1 MRGVQPDGA
10 AELAATIAGFEI
22 TEVVHASAPRVI
34 YRGTRLADG
43 EPVILKTLLAQY
55 PRKRDVAEIRREYQI
70 ADKLRLDG
78 VIRVHS
84 LVTFG
89 AGNVAI
95 EMEPFGL
102 SLADHLAERSGGPLA
117 IERFFDVA
125 VRLAQILGR
134 LHEHDVVHK
143 DVVPRNVL
151 IEPSTGELRLID
163 FGIASELSRERPTV
177 TLSERL
183 EGSLPYIS
191 PEQTGRM
198 NRDVD
203 YRSDYYSLG
212 CTFFELL
219 TGRLPFSAETALEWV
234 HQHISQP
241 APPARALRAEVSE
254 MLSRI
259 VAKLMSKSVEDRY
272 QSTFGLISDLERCR
286 VSPTPFVLGELDVS
300 RRFQIPQNLYGRERE
315 LEQLRVMFDDVAH
328 GLPRLCLVSGDAGV
342 GKSALVNELSKSIV
356 GKNGYLIQGK
366 FDQFLQSSAYRA
378 FALAFRGLLQQLL
391 GESEARLERWR
402 DALRTALGQSGR
414 LIVDLVPELELIIG
428 AQPTVPELPP
438 TEAQN
443 RFQLVFVSFL
453 KVFASE
459 EHPLVVFMDDL
470 HWSDIPTLNLIQRLA
485 TARELGHLFL
495 IGAYR
500 SGEVLAGHPLRLAM
514 SEIGKTREIADL
526 ALEPLDPDAVARLT
540 ADTLHSGLERVQPLS
555 ALIHEKTRGNAF
567 FVSQLLGSLDDQ
579 GAIVFDPDKGRWE
592 WDIEVARRADS
603 GDNVVDF
610 MVTSL
615 RRMSDDTQRVLELAA
630 CIGNTF
636 DLETLSVI
644 SQRSM
649 EETGAALGEA
659 LQRNVVSPLTDNYT
673 LVGFNAT
680 YKFQHDRVQQ
690 AAYAL
695 IDDDRRQ
702 SVHLSVGR
710 LIQAHSTG
718 DELGR
723 RLIEVVGHLNAGRAL
738 IADAD
743 ERRELARMNLRAGL
757 EAQRSSAYES
767 ALGFLRIGRELLP
780 GEAWT
785 SDYDL
790 TLALSTA
797 YQQCAYLTGDYDEA
811 NAWTETMLGRART
824 PLEKAEILSARTRQY
839 ATIGKMRESIRAA
852 IAGLSLLGVGFTET
866 PGAETVAA
874 EAAAVERNLAG
885 RTIAELIDAPPLT
898 EPSERVAMRLLMEIF
913 PAAFLSGSGDL
924 FPYLV
929 LKSVN
934 ISLRYGT
941 GPESAFS
948 YAAYG
953 MLLCGALNEPAV
965 GYEYGK
971 LAVAMND
978 KLDDIALKS
987 RVIYV
992 YAMFIHHW
1000 SAHWS
1005 SMTPWFRKGIEA
1017 GYQSGDLLYL
1027 AYSAQDCIIWDPKLD
1042 LETASEEQRGY
1053 LRIVADC
1060 EYKDSL
1066 DSGTLFL
1073 QMQLNFRGLT
1083 DGLYSMSD
1091 GTFDEAAT
1099 LAGMRERAFMT
1110 GVANYQIYKAEIH
1123 GLYGDY
1129 AGALAYVEAEDAMIA
1144 SSMSLPQLVRFVVVA
1159 FLTRAALDP
1168 IGSRGRL
1175 EADLRQMS
1183 SWAAHC
1189 PENFEHLRALM
1200 RAELARVDGHHE
1212 EALRLY
1218 EQAIAA
1224 ANANDYRRDE
1234 AMANELAGKCLLGLG
1249 LPRAAEGYLRAARYL
1264 YYRWGATRKVEDM
1277 QRRYPQLLDAIES
1290 APRASAKPGGHTT
1303 TTTESLQS
1311 AMDMS
1316 SVMKASQAISGEIVL
1331 EQLVKTTIDILL
1343 ENAGAQKGYFVAREG
1358 DGLSV
1363 LGVTG
1368 EAPPLPLSV
1377 IHSVLR
1383 TGKALV
1389 LDDATRGSRFAN
1401 DPYIVE
1407 HQPKSVLCMP
1417 VSGRGH
1423 FEGVIYMENSLT
1435 TNAFTEDRV
1444 EVIRLLSAQASI
1456 SMENAKL
1463 YEDQSRLIEAQ
1474 QRFVPIQF
1482 LQSLGHSDIARVGLG
1497 ELVAKEMSVMFA
1509 DLREFT
1515 PLAERLGPR
1524 AMIELLN
1531 RYFSRMGEPIAR
1543 AGGFIDSFTGDEI
1556 MALFDTSADSAVEA
1570 GLGMWRAL
1578 DDFNLEL
1585 VAGGAS
1591 ELVLGIG
1598 VNTGPLVLGTVGAHD
1613 RLKCGVV
1620 GDTVNLASR
1629 IEQLT
1634 KLYRARFLIGEHT
1647 YASLSAPERLSVRKV
1662 DYVAVK
1668 GRTAPASL
1676 FEVLD
1681 VETPERRRAKE
1692 ATRGRLA
1699 EAMASYVERDF
1710 SRARAMFDEVAAADP
1725 LDAVATLFG
1734 ERARRYVTQA
1744 PPRDWLGYET
1754 LRIK

>member
-1 MRGVQPDGA
+1 MRGVAPEGA
-10 AELAATIAGFEI
+10 AELAATIPGFEI
-22 TEVVHASAPRVI
+22 TEVVHASAPRVV
-34 YRGTRLADG
+34 YRGTRRADG

-70 ADKLRLDG
+70 ADRLRLDG

-102 SLADHLAERSGGPLA
+102 SLADTMAERNGSPFS

-134 LHEHDVVHK
+134 LHEHNVVHK
-143 DVVPRNVL
+143 DVAPRNVL

-163 FGIASELSRERPTV
+163 FGIASELSRERPAV
-177 TLSERL
+177 TLSVRL

-241 APPARALRAEVSE
+241 APSARALRPEVPE
-254 MLSRI
+254 VLSRI

-272 QSTFGLISDLERCR
+272 QSTFGLIADLERCR
-286 VSPTPFVLGELDVS
+286 ASSAPLLLGEVDVS
-300 RRFQIPQNLYGRERE
+300 RKFQIPQNLYGRERE
-315 LEQLRVMFDDVAH
+315 LEQLRGMFDDVAH
-328 GLPRLCLVSGDAGV
+328 GLPRVCLVSGDAGV

-378 FALAFRGLLQQLL
+378 FGLAFRGLLQQLL
-391 GESEARLERWR
+391 GESEQRLERWR
-402 DALRTALGQSGR
+402 RALRSALGPNGR
-414 LIVDLVPELELIIG
+414 LIADLVPELELIIG
-428 AQPTVPELPP
+428 AQPSVPELPP

-443 RFQLVFVSFL
+443 RFQLVFVSFI
-453 KVFASE
+453 KVFANE

-470 HWSDIPTLNLIQRLA
+470 HWSDIPTLHLIQRLV
-485 TARELGHLFL
+485 TARELAHLFI

-500 SGEVLAGHPLRLAM
+500 SAEVVAGHPLRLAM
-514 SEIGKTREIADL
+514 NEIGKTREVVDL
-526 ALEPLDPDAVARLT
+526 ALEPLDHDAVARLT
-540 ADTLHSGLERVQPLS
+540 ADTLHCGVERARPLGD
-555 ALIHEKTRGNAF
+555 LIHDKTRGNAF
-567 FVSQLLGSLDDQ
+567 FISQLLGSLDEQ
-579 GAIVFDPDKGRWE
+579 GAIAFDPDKGQWT
-592 WDIEVARRADS
+592 WDIEVARRAES

-615 RRMSDDTQRVLELAA
+615 RRLSEETQRVLELAA

-644 SQRSM
+644 HQRSM

-659 LQRNVVSPLTDNYT
+659 VQRNVLSPLTDDYT

-695 IDDDRRQ
+695 IDGDRRQ

-710 LIQAHSTG
+710 LIQAHTTKE
-718 DELGR
+718 ELDG
-723 RLIEVVGHLNAGRAL
+723 RLIDIVGHLNAGRAL
-738 IADAD
+738 IEDVE
-743 ERRELARMNLRAGL
+743 ERRELARLNLRAGL

-767 ALGFLRIGRELLP
+767 ALGFLRIGREMLP
-780 GEAWT
+780 ADAWT

-811 NAWTETMLGRART
+811 NAWTETMLQRART

-852 IAGLSLLGVGFTET
+852 IAGLSLLGVGFTEK
-866 PGAETVAA
+866 PGPEAVAEEVAA
-874 EAAAVERNLAG
+874 VARNLAG
-885 RTIAELIDAPPLT
+885 RSIPDLIHAPALT

-934 ISLRYGT
+934 ISLRHGT

-953 MLLCGALNEPAV
+953 MLLCGALNDPAL
-965 GYEYGK
+965 GFEYGK
-971 LAVAMND
+971 LAVAMNEQ
-978 KLDDIALKS
+978 LDDIALKS

-992 YAMFIHHW
+992 YAMFVHHW

-1091 GTFDEAAT
+1091 DTFDEAAT
-1099 LAGMRERAFMT
+1099 LAGMRDRAFMT
-1110 GVANYQIYKAEIH
+1110 GVANYQIYKSEIH
-1123 GLYGDY
+1123 HFYGDH
-1129 AGALAYVEAEDAMIA
+1129 AGALEYIEAQDAMIA
-1144 SSMSLPQLVRFVVVA
+1144 SSMSLPQLVRFVIVA

-1168 IGSRGRL
+1168 QGSRERL
-1175 EADLRQMS
+1175 AADLRQMS
-1183 SWAAHC
+1183 SWADHC
-1189 PENFEHLRALM
+1189 PENFEHLRAMM
-1200 RAELARVDGHHE
+1200 RAELARVEGRPE
-1212 EALRLY
+1212 EALQLY

-1224 ANANDYRRDE
+1224 AQANDYRRDE

-1264 YYRWGATRKVEDM
+1264 YYRWGATRKVEGTRSRDRGM
-1277 QRRYPQLLDAIES
+1277 SPVHAAIRS
-1290 APRASAKPGGHTT
+1290 
-1303 TTTESLQS
+1303 
-1311 AMDMS
+1311 
-1316 SVMKASQAISGEIVL
+1316 
-1331 EQLVKTTIDILL
+1331 
-1343 ENAGAQKGYFVAREG
+1343 
-1358 DGLSV
+1358 
-1363 LGVTG
+1363 
-1368 EAPPLPLSV
+1368 
-1377 IHSVLR
+1377 
-1383 TGKALV
+1383 
-1389 LDDATRGSRFAN
+1389 
-1401 DPYIVE
+1401 
-1407 HQPKSVLCMP
+1407 
-1417 VSGRGH
+1417 
-1423 FEGVIYMENSLT
+1423 
-1435 TNAFTEDRV
+1435 
-1444 EVIRLLSAQASI
+1444 
-1456 SMENAKL
+1456 
-1463 YEDQSRLIEAQ
+1463 
-1474 QRFVPIQF
+1474 
-1482 LQSLGHSDIARVGLG
+1482 
-1497 ELVAKEMSVMFA
+1497 
-1509 DLREFT
+1509 
-1515 PLAERLGPR
+1515 
-1524 AMIELLN
+1524 
-1531 RYFSRMGEPIAR
+1531 
-1543 AGGFIDSFTGDEI
+1543 
-1556 MALFDTSADSAVEA
+1556 
-1570 GLGMWRAL
+1570 
-1578 DDFNLEL
+1578 
-1585 VAGGAS
+1585 
-1591 ELVLGIG
+1591 
-1598 VNTGPLVLGTVGAHD
+1598 
-1613 RLKCGVV
+1613 
-1620 GDTVNLASR
+1620 
-1629 IEQLT
+1629 
-1634 KLYRARFLIGEHT
+1634 
-1647 YASLSAPERLSVRKV
+1647 
-1662 DYVAVK
+1662 
-1668 GRTAPASL
+1668 
-1676 FEVLD
+1676 
-1681 VETPERRRAKE
+1681 
-1692 ATRGRLA
+1692 
-1699 EAMASYVERDF
+1699 
-1710 SRARAMFDEVAAADP
+1710 
-1725 LDAVATLFG
+1725 
-1734 ERARRYVTQA
+1734 
-1744 PPRDWLGYET
+1744 
-1754 LRIK
+1754 

>member
-1 MRGVQPDGA
+1 MREVARDGA
-10 AELAATIAGFEI
+10 AELATTISGFAI
-22 TEVVHASAPRVI
+22 TEVVHTSSRRVV
-34 YRGTRLADG
+34 YRGTRRAG
-43 EPVILKTLLAQY
+43 GPPVILKTLLAQY
-55 PRKRDVAEIRREYQI
+55 PRKRDVAELRREYELT
-70 ADKLRLDG
+70 DRLKLDG

-102 SLADHLAERSGGPLA
+102 SLADYMKERSGSPLS

-134 LHEHDVVHK
+134 LHERSVVHK

-151 IEPSTGELRLID
+151 IEPATGELRLID
-163 FGIASELSRERPTV
+163 FGIASELSRERPAV

-219 TGRLPFSAETALEWV
+219 TGRLPFLAETALEWV

-241 APPARALRAEVSE
+241 APSARDVRPEVPE
-254 MLSRI
+254 QLAKI
-259 VAKLMSKSVEDRY
+259 LAKLMSKNVEDRY
-272 QSTFGLISDLERCR
+272 QSTFGLIADLERCR
-286 VSPTPFVLGELDVS
+286 ASSAPFPLGEVDVS
-300 RRFQIPQNLYGRERE
+300 RKFQIPQNLYGRERE
-315 LEQLRVMFDDVAH
+315 LARLRGMLDDVAH
-328 GLPRLCLVSGDAGV
+328 GMPRVCLVSGDAGV

-356 GKNGYLIQGK
+356 GKHGYLIQGK

-391 GESEARLERWR
+391 GESEQRLDRWR
-402 DALRTALGQSGR
+402 RALRAALGANGR
-414 LIVDLVPELELIIG
+414 LIAELVPELELIIG
-428 AQPTVPELPP
+428 PQPSVPELPP

-443 RFQLVFVSFL
+443 RFQLVFVSFI
-453 KVFASE
+453 KVFAGE

-470 HWSDIPTLNLIQRLA
+470 HWSDVPTLNLIQRLV
-485 TARELGHLFL
+485 TARELGRLFI

-500 SGEVLAGHPLRLAM
+500 SGEVGAAHPLRLAM
-514 SEIGKTREIADL
+514 NEIAKTRELVEL
-526 ALEPLDPDAVARLT
+526 AVQPLDRDAVVHLT
-540 ADTLHSGLERVQPLS
+540 ADALHCDRERARPLGE
-555 ALIHEKTRGNAF
+555 LIHDKTRGNAF
-567 FVSQLLGSLDDQ
+567 FVGKLLGSLHEH
-579 GAIVFDPDKGRWE
+579 GAIAFDPDHGQ
-592 WDIEVARRADS
+592 WDWDLEAARHAES

-610 MVTSL
+610 MVAGL
-615 RRMSDDTQRVLELAA
+615 RRLSEETQRVLELAA

-636 DLETLSVI
+636 DLETLAVI

-649 EETGAALGEA
+649 ADTGAALAEA
-659 LQRNVVSPLTDNYT
+659 LQRDVVSPLTDNYT

-695 IDDDRRQ
+695 IDGDRRQ
-702 SVHLSVGR
+702 AVHLSVGR
-710 LIQAHSTG
+710 LIQAHSTQE
-718 DELGR
+718 ELDR
-723 RLIEVVGHLNAGRAL
+723 QLIDIVGHLNAGRAL
-738 IADAD
+738 ITDGR
-743 ERRELARMNLRAGL
+743 ERRGLAQLNLRAAL
-757 EAQRSSAYES
+757 EAQRSSAYQL
-767 ALGFLRIGRELLP
+767 ALGFLRIGMEMLP
-780 GEAWT
+780 ADSWT
-785 SDYDL
+785 SEYPL

-797 YQQCAYLTGDYDEA
+797 YQQCAYLTGDYDESD
-811 NAWTETMLGRART
+811 AWTELMLERART

-852 IAGLSLLGVGFTET
+852 IAGLSLLGVGFTAE
-866 PGAETVAA
+866 PGAGDVA
-874 EAAAVERNLAG
+874 EEVAAVERNLAG
-885 RTIAELIDAPPLT
+885 RTISSLIDAPPVT
-898 EPSERVAMRLLMEIF
+898 DPSERVAMRLLMEIF
-913 PAAFLSGSGDL
+913 AAAFLSGSGAL

-934 ISLRYGT
+934 ISLRSGT

-953 MLLCGALNEPAV
+953 MLLCGALGDPAL
-965 GYEYGK
+965 GFEYGK
-971 LAVAMND
+971 LAVAMNE
-978 KLDDIALKS
+978 KLDDVALKS

-992 YAMFIHHW
+992 YAMFVHHW

-1005 SMTPWFRKGIEA
+1005 SMTPWFLKGIEA

-1042 LETASEEQRGY
+1042 LETASEKQRDY

-1060 EYKDSL
+1060 KYQDSL

-1083 DGLYSMSD
+1083 DGLYSLSD
-1091 GTFDEAAT
+1091 ETFDEAAT

-1123 GLYGDY
+1123 AFYGDH
-1129 AGALAYVEAEDAMIA
+1129 AGALAYVEAQQAMIA
-1144 SSMSLPQLVRFVVVA
+1144 SSMSLPQLVRFVIVA
-1159 FLTRAALDP
+1159 FLVRAALDP
-1168 IGSRGRL
+1168 VGFRARL
-1175 EADLRQMS
+1175 EEGLAQMTA
-1183 SWAAHC
+1183 WAAHC
-1189 PENFEHLRALM
+1189 PENFAHLRAMM
-1200 RAELARVDGHHE
+1200 RAELARVDGRPE
-1212 EALRLY
+1212 EALQLY

-1224 ANANDYRRDE
+1224 AKASEFRRDE
-1234 AMANELAGKCLLGLG
+1234 AMANELAGQCLLGLG

-1264 YYRWGATRKVEDM
+1264 YYRWGATRKVEEL
-1277 QRRYPQLLDAIES
+1277 QRRYPQLLAELQP
-1290 APRASAKPGGHTT
+1290 APRASLLTSHHE
-1303 TTTESLQS
+1303 TESLQS
-1311 AMDMS
+1311 AIDLS

-1331 EQLVKTTIDILL
+1331 EQLVKTTLEILV
-1343 ENAGAQKGYFVAREG
+1343 ENAGAQLGYFVAREG
-1358 DGLSV
+1358 ETLAV
-1363 LGVTG
+1363 LGVVG
-1368 EAPPLPLSV
+1368 EAPALPQSV

-1383 TGKALV
+1383 TGQPLV
-1389 LDDATRGSRFAN
+1389 LDDARRSRFAA

-1407 HQPKSVLCMP
+1407 RQPKSVLCMP
-1417 VSGRGH
+1417 VSGRSR

-1435 TNAFTEDRV
+1435 TGAFTQDRV

-1482 LQSLGHSDIARVGLG
+1482 LRSLGHSDIARVGLG

-1515 PLAERLGPR
+1515 PLAEHLGPR

-1556 MALFDTSADSAVEA
+1556 MALFDTSADHAVDA

-1578 DDFNLEL
+1578 DAFNREL
-1585 VAGGAS
+1585 RAAGERA
-1591 ELVLGIG
+1591 LAMGIG

-1629 IEQLT
+1629 LEQLT
-1634 KLYRARFLIGEHT
+1634 KLYRARFLIAEHT
-1647 YASLSAPERLSVRKV
+1647 FLALRAPQRFSVRKV

-1668 GRTAPASL
+1668 GRTVPSSIY
-1676 FEVLD
+1676 EVLD
-1681 VETPERRRAKE
+1681 AEPLERRAAKE
-1692 ATRGRLA
+1692 ATRERMREGMERYA
-1699 EAMASYVERDF
+1699 ARDF
-1710 SRARAMFDEVAAADP
+1710 AAAGQLFAEVAAVDP
-1725 LDAVATLFG
+1725 ADAVAALFT
-1734 ERARRYVTQA
+1734 ERARRYA
-1744 PPRDWLGYET
+1744 EHPPLDHWQGYET
-1754 LRIK
+1754 LQIK